1 MKPRINVGEKGLLLS
16 GGQRQRVSL
25 ARAAYAQ
32 SSIVLL
38 DDPFSAVDAHV
49 AHHIFEKC
57 IVSGPL
63 ACRTRILVTHH
74 LALLSRADWV
84 VVMESDGHKVGRMA
98 QMGRYDD
105 LRSQQGPFNSL
116 LNEVGSAT
124 RQSRA
129 HTPTPTPTMTSF
141 KPPTSPSKECREY
154 EKKTSQGPMEED
166 RQTGSIPWS
175 IYATYLSAMGTPMW
189 SLLFG
194 SLLILTQVTTV
205 GNNLLLGFWS
215 ADSWSLTQ
223 REYMAV
229 YAGLGVGIG
238 LFTVSQ
244 SPYSKGR
251 ADDQLVWCILYY
263 VSRWS

>member
-1 MKPRINVGEKGLLLS
+1 MKPRTNVGDKGLLLS

-74 LALLSRADWV
+74 LALLPRADWV

-105 LRSQQGPFNSL
+105 LRSQQGPFSSL
-116 LNEVGSAT
+116 LNEVRSAT

-129 HTPTPTPTMTSF
+129 HTPTSTPTMTSF
-141 KPPTSPSKECREY
+141 KPPTSPPKECREY

-166 RQTGSIPWS
+166 RQNGSIPWS
-175 IYATYLSAMGTPMW
+175 IYATYLSAMGTAMW

-215 ADSWSLTQ
+215 ADSWSLT
-223 REYMAV
+223 
-229 YAGLGVGIG
+229 
-238 LFTVSQ
+238 
-244 SPYSKGR
+244 
-251 ADDQLVWCILYY
+251 
-263 VSRWS
+263 

>member
-1 MKPRINVGEKGLLLS
+1 MKPRTNVGEKGLFLS
-16 GGQRQRVSL
+16 GGQLQRLSL

-32 SSIVLL
+32 SSIVLP

-74 LALLSRADWV
+74 LALLPRADWV

-98 QMGRYDD
+98 QMVRYDD
-105 LRSQQGPFNSL
+105 LRSQQGPFSSL
-116 LNEVGSAT
+116 FNEVGSAT

-129 HTPTPTPTMTSF
+129 HTPTLTPTMTSF
-141 KPPTSPSKECREY
+141 KPPTLPPKECREY
-154 EKKTSQGPMEED
+154 ERKTSQGPMEED

-175 IYATYLSAMGTPMW
+175 IYATYVSAMGTPMW

-194 SLLILTQVTTV
+194 SLLILTQATTV

-238 LFTVSQ
+238 LFTVSHNLLTAKAMLTTN
-244 SPYSKGR
+244 S
-251 ADDQLVWCILYY
+251 LVHPILCFSL
-263 VSRWS
+263 V